1 MVICYLDAFAG
12 ISGDMTVGALLDA
25 GADFE
30 AVRAALESLGTGAVF
45 RLERTKR
52 RGIAAA
58 KFIVEGGE
66 TRKHRHLPH
75 IVKMIGGAALPERA
89 RANAIAVFERLGA
102 AEAKVHGVPIEK
114 VHFHEV
120 GAVDS
125 ICDIVAAC
133 LALELLGVEEVHCS
147 PLNVGSGVVS
157 TEHGV
162 LPVPAP
168 ATAELLA
175 GIPVYARGPA
185 MELTTPTGAALV
197 ATLARS
203 FGPVP
208 PMRIRG
214 TGYGAGD
221 NDVAEH
227 PNVLRAV
234 LGEAVRVPEAQI
246 VWTVEANIDDA
257 TPQVLGYAMDRLFAA
272 GALDVTFTPAQM
284 KKNRPGV
291 TVSVLCRPEQ
301 RDDMA
306 AILFAE
312 TPTLGVRM
320 HESERRVRER
330 RMEEVETPYGKIRV
344 KVSGTACAPEF
355 EDCRSAAEASGAP
368 LREVINQAI
377 LAWLKDRR

>member
-25 GADFE
+25 GADFD
-30 AVRAALESLGTGAVF
+30 AVRSALESLGTGAIF
-45 RLERTKR
+45 RLERAKR

-58 KFIVEGGE
+58 KFFVEGGE
-66 TRKHRHLPH
+66 TRKHRHLPQ
-75 IVKMIGGAALPERA
+75 IVKMIEGAALPERA
-89 RANAIAVFERLGA
+89 RTKAIAVFERLGA
-102 AEAKVHGVPIEK
+102 AEAKVHGVPVEK

-133 LALELLGVEEVHCS
+133 FALELLGVEEVYCS

-185 MELTTPTGAALV
+185 MEMTTPTGAALV

-203 FGPVP
+203 FGPMP
-208 PMRIRG
+208 PMRIRRA
-214 TGYGAGD
+214 GYGAGD
-221 NDVAEH
+221 NDIAEH

-234 LGEAVRVPEAQI
+234 LGEAVRPPEAQV

-257 TPQVLGYAMDRLFAA
+257 TPQVLGYAMDRLLAA

-291 TVSVLCRPEQ
+291 TISVLCRPEQ
-301 RDDMA
+301 RDDMTA
-306 AILFAE
+306 VLFAE

-344 KVSGTACAPEF
+344 KVSGTACAPEY
-355 EDCRSAAEASGAP
+355 EDCRGAAEASGAP
-368 LREVINQAI
+368 LREVINQAV
-377 LAWLKDRR
+377 LAWLKDHQ

>member
-1 MVICYLDAFAG
+1 MTICYLDAFAG

-25 GADFE
+25 GADFS
-30 AVRAALESLGTGAVF
+30 AVCAALESLGTGAAF
-45 RLERTKR
+45 RLEKSKR

-75 IVKMIGGAALPERA
+75 IVKMIQAAALPERA
-89 RANAIAVFERLGA
+89 QRNAVAVFERLGA
-102 AEAKVHGVPIEK
+102 AEAKVHGVPVEK

-133 LALELLGVEEVHCS
+133 VALELLGVEEVHSS

-175 GIPVYARGPA
+175 GVPVYARGPA
-185 MELTTPTGAALV
+185 MEMTTPTGAALA

-203 FGPVP
+203 FGPMP
-208 PMRIRG
+208 PMRIRAA
-214 TGYGAGD
+214 GYGAGD
-221 NDVAEH
+221 NDIAEH
-227 PNVLRAV
+227 PNVLRV
-234 LGEAVRVPEAQI
+234 LLGESIRVPEAQA
-246 VWTVEANIDDA
+246 VWAVEANIDDA
-257 TPQVLGYAMDRLFAA
+257 APQVLGYAMERLLAA
-272 GALDVTFTPAQM
+272 GALDVTYTPAQM

-301 RDDMA
+301 RDEMA
-306 AILFAE
+306 NILFAE

-320 HESERRVRER
+320 HECERRVRER
-330 RMEEVETPYGKIRV
+330 RMEEVDTPYGKIRV
-344 KVSGTACAPEF
+344 KVSGAGCAPEY
-355 EDCRSAAEASGAP
+355 EDCRNAALASGAP
-368 LREVINQAI
+368 LREVIQQAV